1 MKDAFIRLFDAFVGL
16 IKIKSLMTIG
26 IMIVFIVLSLTNK
39 MPIELTA
46 SIITAVITYYF
57 TKKDEK

>member
-1 MKDAFIRLFDAFVGL
+1 MKEAFIRLFDAFVGL
-16 IKIKSLMTIG
+16 IKIKSVMTIG
-26 IMIVFIVLSLTNK
+26 IMIVFVILALTNR

-57 TKKDEK
+57 TKKEEK